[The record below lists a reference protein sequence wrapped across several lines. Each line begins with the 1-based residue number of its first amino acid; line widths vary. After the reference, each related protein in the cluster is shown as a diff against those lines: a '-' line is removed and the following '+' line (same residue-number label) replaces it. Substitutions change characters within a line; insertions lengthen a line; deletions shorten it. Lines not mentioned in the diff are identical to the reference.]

1 MEEPATRSFP
11 LRSSHS
17 MDDILDRPSTPSS
30 SNYWP
35 AASQPRVPNPP
46 PLSVGASSHQ
56 SGVVTP
62 VSSGSKKSGIFDQP
76 PELFPRGTNPFA
88 TVKLRPTVTND
99 RSAPIIR

>member
-1 MEEPATRSFP
+1 MLRSFP

-35 AASQPRVPNPP
+35 AAAQPNVPNPP

-56 SGVVTP
+56 SGVVAP
-62 VSSGSKKSGIFDQP
+62 VNSGSKVSA
-76 PELFPRGTNPFA
+76 EA
-88 TVKLRPTVTND
+88 VTGGCV
-99 RSAPIIR
+99 